1 MSNLEFISSNWLSNA
16 AVEAVNSLPGAI
28 RESILQTKQEQTFSS
43 LLVSRMNHEQLNT
56 TTSMALV
63 EIRGRSVSAKQRNT
77 HDIAILSHEGKK
89 LCIIENKVWYHFD
102 GAKGRI
108 QPKVEKD
115 VVDQLATD
123 IEKIQLTLRDE
134 EGNTASGFVLLNV
147 VTPQETSLLP
157 YSYRNSQNTALKRE
171 KGSISSLMK
180 SGLNGIVEALAK
192 FRKEVLPYSHSFQ
205 EFSNYTSRMDAI
217 CAEVRNLR

>member
-1 MSNLEFISSNWLSNA
+1 
-16 AVEAVNSLPGAI
+16 
-28 RESILQTKQEQTFSS
+28 
-43 LLVSRMNHEQLNT
+43 
-56 TTSMALV
+56 MAFV

-77 HDIAILSHEGKK
+77 HDIAILSHQGKK

-108 QPKVEKD
+108 RPKVEKD

-157 YSYRNSQNTALKRE
+157 SSYRNSLNTALKRE
-171 KGSISSLMK
+171 KGSMSSLME
-180 SGLNGIVEALAK
+180 SGLNGIFETLAD
-192 FRKEVLPYSHSFQ
+192 FREKLHPHSHSFRH
-205 EFSNYTSRMDAI
+205 FAGTDSRLDVI
-217 CAEVRNLR
+217 CAQVRNTSSRRNTPTGKNVTNLISEKE